1 MKNATNV
8 AEILFAEDEHISLI
22 VVGQSSKFVNFLK
35 FFTWVSG
42 QVKGEYGPY
51 GARQDAPWSNMTS
64 TYDGVIN
71 GFYGRAGAL
80 INALGF
86 YV

>member
-8 AEILFAEDEHISLI
+8 AEILFTEDEHISFL

-51 GARQDAPWSNMTS
+51 GAGQDAP
-64 TYDGVIN
+64 
-71 GFYGRAGAL
+71 
-80 INALGF
+80 
-86 YV
+86 